1 MRILLAI
8 FILSN
13 TFFSTGQYLEDR
25 EDLSSKRRPGV
36 MWFYSGF
43 RPYETTKLRKY
54 DRLIVDVVYN
64 DWNGDKELFES
75 PWYSI
80 GINTS
85 LMFDIP
91 FTKSNTIGFGWGVGF
106 SHYNNHTKTNFDR
119 NFEENTTTLS
129 DLDNTLDIKRSKYAA
144 NYLEIPIE
152 FRFRTKGIK
161 HFKFLIGAKVG
172 YQLNAYTKTVEEI
185 EGREYKFKSFN
196 FPDNNSLR
204 YGATVRIGFR
214 NISLYGAYFFSSLFN
229 DSQSVN
235 LNPVNIGLSF
245 SLF

>member
-196 FPDNNSLR
+196 FPDNNRLR